1 MKCGNDE
8 RLPLWKHGKKYEL
21 VLQNS
26 AKSYQ
31 TTKKLE
37 SEMIDWGKTE
47 RKEAQ
52 YLCRKLCLDGVE
64 HEVKK
69 A

>member
-1 MKCGNDE
+1 MIVTFLRRFNN
-8 RLPLWKHGKKYEL
+8 RLLYHIFQK
-21 VLQNS
+21 
-26 AKSYQ
+26 
-31 TTKKLE
+31 KKLE